1 MTLRFGCAAFL
12 LSIVL
17 YIAPTLSMGQVLTAG
32 PDSIRVPVTDTTGSK
47 NGFFL
52 STWDKPAKAAL
63 LSAVIPGAG
72 QVYNKSYWKVPL
84 IYATGT
90 VIGYFLVDNNN
101 KYQDFRK
108 ALILRNRDSSDV
120 YVDNRIYGVFNP
132 AKGVQTQRG
141 TENLRYSRD
150 FYRRNRDLT
159 IMIAVVAYGLNI
171 AEAYV
176 HAHLK
181 DFDISEDLSLRV
193 QPDFLPL
200 RGSSYSMAPGV
211 KLVLYSNSK

>member
-1 MTLRFGCAAFL
+1 MTLRFGFAVSLFSIL
-12 LSIVL
+12 LYFS
-17 YIAPTLSMGQVLTAG
+17 PTSGMGQVLTAG
-32 PDSIRVPVTDTTGSK
+32 PDSVRVPVTDTTTARK
-47 NGFFL
+47 GFFL
-52 STWDKPAKAAL
+52 DTWDKPAKAAL

-84 IYATGT
+84 IYATGA

-101 KYQDFRK
+101 KYQDFRS

-120 YVDNRIYGVFNP
+120 YVDNRIYGIYNP

-181 DFDISEDLSLRV
+181 EFDISEDLSLRV
-193 QPDFLPL
+193 QPDFLPI
-200 RGSSYSMAPGV
+200 RGSYFSMAPGV

>member
-1 MTLRFGCAAFL
+1 MTLRFGFAVSL
-12 LSIVL
+12 LSILL
-17 YIAPTLSMGQVLTAG
+17 YFSPNTGMAQELTVG
-32 PDSIRVPVTDTTGSK
+32 PDSVLVPVTDTTAAK
-47 NGFFL
+47 KGFFL
-52 STWDKPAKAAL
+52 DTWDKPAKAAL

-84 IYATGT
+84 IYATGA

-101 KYQDFRK
+101 KYQDFRNS
-108 ALILRNRDSSDV
+108 LILRNRDSSDV
-120 YVDNRIYGVFNP
+120 YVNNPIYGVFNP
-132 AKGVQTQRG
+132 ANGVQTQRG
-141 TENLRYSRD
+141 TENLRFSRD

-181 DFDISEDLSLRV
+181 EFDISEDLSLRI

-211 KLVLYSNSK
+211 KLVLFTNSK